1 MIVSLSLADNVVH
14 EKKKPHIYSIYIQE
28 SNQQYLSNEIYIYTL
43 PITVLYC
50 SIFELIFDKLY
61 SKQTQIG
68 FNIRCF
74 KISIGNFHLI
84 FIICPYMLY
93 YLAVIETYLKTE
105 KSSTKQFLYMYTY
118 FSVN

>member
-1 MIVSLSLADNVVH
+1 MIVSLSLVDNVVH
-14 EKKKPHIYSIYIQE
+14 EKKTPHIYSKYIQE
-28 SNQQYLSNEIYIYTL
+28 SNQQYLSNEIYIYIYTL

-61 SKQTQIG
+61 SKQTQIA

-84 FIICPYMLY
+84 FIICPY
-93 YLAVIETYLKTE
+93 T
-105 KSSTKQFLYMYTY
+105 
-118 FSVN
+118 